1 MISGC
6 KAHEDTLA
14 SLEKTEREAIDAMK
28 NKEFPKVIRVFF
40 AAAKRTLLINYDL
53 PSLVTSVHHA
63 VCYNS

>member
-28 NKEFPKVIRVFF
+28 NKEFPKVIRVF
-40 AAAKRTLLINYDL
+40 LLLQRELY
-53 PSLVTSVHHA
+53 
-63 VCYNS
+63 